1 MNTPEGEN
9 APLLRAPPRRPSYA
23 APSSVR
29 NGVAATLVAG
39 CVVATLAV
47 SGRLGR
53 EPARVERAATAV
65 SSTEAPREAKM
76 GVAPGVHPAE
86 TPLGNFFTDAWDSTV
101 GELVPS
107 MSFAEPAPAP
117 EGPPDADAEGDPSR
131 EAEAPGSD
139 FYPGVIGCEA
149 TCESDDV
156 ATQEDCDAI
165 GPFCEWGEGK
175 CWSAVGPD
183 PCPTDWGEAEGA
195 EAPGP
200 GADADAPSP
209 PEKKTKKE
217 KKKEEKEE
225 KEKTKKDDADD
236 DADAPAPAYD
246 DADAPAPAYD
256 DADDDADAPA
266 PAYDDAEAPA
276 PAAEIDLL
284 GELETVYGDDKTD
297 DDAKKREEKFDA
309 LDDELNRTRRHTKDS
324 EDDLSPAQKLKRIK
338 KAIER
343 GPSQKKASKTSKT
356 SETKTSK
363 TSTKTSKTSDAHP
376 TGSIT
381 PPKIPALFEA
391 EVFRGDLAEGVSD
404 DVLAQIV
411 RTKMADNKYEGLF
424 EDLEVKRFEFRVSFD
439 VTVAGSRCPKVS
451 DDAFAEGVKAFVKQA
466 RADDA
471 IARFGEDKR
480 TPLQKV
486 TERNREPTRAP
497 KREMHDDLDG
507 VLRSMA
513 VGACEDVARAELPA
527 AADDSAE
534 KPLAKSAK
542 PTESSSSSSALNA
555 AHKFR
560 VDLVIP
566 RAGPETNAAEM
577 TDRVGGLFD
586 VAHVKKQLEAAHVS
600 KAREDATDVSIDD
613 VTVHGKISVA
623 EKAKR

>member
-76 GVAPGVHPAE
+76 GVAPGVDPAE
-86 TPLGNFFTDAWDSTV
+86 LGNFFTDAWDSTV

-117 EGPPDADAEGDPSR
+117 EGPLDADAEGDPSR

-139 FYPGVIGCEA
+139 FYPGVAGCEA

-200 GADADAPSP
+200 GADDADAPSP
-209 PEKKTKKE
+209 PEKKM
-217 KKKEEKEE
+217 KKKK
-225 KEKTKKDDADD
+225 KEKTKK
-236 DADAPAPAYD
+236 D

-256 DADDDADAPA
+256 DADDEADAPA

-284 GELETVYGDDKTD
+284 GELETVYGDKTN
-297 DDAKKREEKFDA
+297 DDAKKREKFDA
-309 LDDELNRTRRHTKDS
+309 LDDELNHTRRHTKDS

-343 GPSQKKASKTSKT
+343 GPEKKASGD
-356 SETKTSK
+356 EDATKTSK
-363 TSTKTSKTSDAHP
+363 TSTKTSRADAHP

-381 PPKIPALFEA
+381 PPKIPTLFEA

-486 TERNREPTRAP
+486 TERNREPTRAE
-497 KREMHDDLDG
+497 KREVHDDLDG

-513 VGACEDVARAELPA
+513 VGACENVARAELPA
-527 AADDSAE
+527 VADDSAE
-534 KPLAKSAK
+534 KEEKDAK

>member
-76 GVAPGVHPAE
+76 GVAPGVDPVE
-86 TPLGNFFTDAWDSTV
+86 LGNFFTDAWDSTV

-117 EGPPDADAEGDPSR
+117 EGPLDADAEGDPSR

-139 FYPGVIGCEA
+139 FYPGVAGCEA

-200 GADADAPSP
+200 GADDADAPSP
-209 PEKKTKKE
+209 PEKKTKK
-217 KKKEEKEE
+217 KKKET
-225 KEKTKKDDADD
+225 TKK
-236 DADAPAPAYD
+236 D

-256 DADDDADAPA
+256 DADDEADAPA

-284 GELETVYGDDKTD
+284 GELETVYGDKTN
-297 DDAKKREEKFDA
+297 DDAKKREKFDA
-309 LDDELNRTRRHTKDS
+309 LDDELNHTRRHTKDS

-343 GPSQKKASKTSKT
+343 GPEKKASGD
-356 SETKTSK
+356 EDATKTSK
-363 TSTKTSKTSDAHP
+363 TSTKTSRADAHP

-381 PPKIPALFEA
+381 PPKIPTLFEA

-486 TERNREPTRAP
+486 TERNREPTRAE
-497 KREMHDDLDG
+497 KREVHDDLDG

-513 VGACEDVARAELPA
+513 VGACENVARAELPA
-527 AADDSAE
+527 VADDSAE
-534 KPLAKSAK
+534 KEEKDAK

>member
-76 GVAPGVHPAE
+76 GVAPGVDPVE
-86 TPLGNFFTDAWDSTV
+86 LGNFFTDAWDSTV

-117 EGPPDADAEGDPSR
+117 EGPLDADAEGDPSR

-139 FYPGVIGCEA
+139 FYPGVAGCEA

-200 GADADAPSP
+200 GADDPDAPSP
-209 PEKKTKKE
+209 PEKKTKK
-217 KKKEEKEE
+217 KK
-225 KEKTKKDDADD
+225 KEKTKK
-236 DADAPAPAYD
+236 D

-256 DADDDADAPA
+256 DADDEADAPA

-284 GELETVYGDDKTD
+284 GELETVYGDKTN
-297 DDAKKREEKFDA
+297 DDAKKREKFDA
-309 LDDELNRTRRHTKDS
+309 LDDELNHTRRHTKDS

-343 GPSQKKASKTSKT
+343 GPEKKASGD
-356 SETKTSK
+356 EDATKTSK
-363 TSTKTSKTSDAHP
+363 TSTKTSRADAHP

-381 PPKIPALFEA
+381 PPKIPTLFEA

-486 TERNREPTRAP
+486 TERNREPTRAE
-497 KREMHDDLDG
+497 KREVHDDLDG

-513 VGACEDVARAELPA
+513 VGACENVARAELPA
-527 AADDSAE
+527 VADDSAE
-534 KPLAKSAK
+534 KEEKDAK

>member
-23 APSSVR
+23 APNSVR

-76 GVAPGVHPAE
+76 GVAPGVVPAE

-200 GADADAPSP
+200 GADADDAADAPSP
-209 PEKKTKKE
+209 PEKKTKKK

-225 KEKTKKDDADD
+225 KEKTKKDDAD
-236 DADAPAPAYD
+236 D

-284 GELETVYGDDKTD
+284 GELETVYGDVTE

-324 EDDLSPAQKLKRIK
+324 EDDLSPAQKLKSIK

-343 GPSQKKASKTSKT
+343 GPAQKKT

-363 TSTKTSKTSDAHP
+363 TSRRKTSRVDAHP

-381 PPKIPALFEA
+381 PPKMPALFEA

-424 EDLEVKRFEFRVSFD
+424 EDLEVKRFEFRVSFA
-439 VTVAGSRCPKVS
+439 VTVAGSRCPEVS
-451 DDAFAEGVKAFVKQA
+451 DDAFADGVKAFVKRA

-471 IARFGEDKR
+471 IARFGEDER

-486 TERNREPTRAP
+486 TERNREPTREA
-497 KREMHDDLDG
+497 KREVHDDLDG

-513 VGACEDVARAELPA
+513 VGACENVARAEDVPA

-534 KPLAKSAK
+534 KEEKALPKPLPKSSRK
-542 PTESSSSSSALNA
+542 SSSSSELNA

-586 VAHVKKQLEAAHVS
+586 VAHVKKQLEAARVS

-623 EKAKR
+623 EKTKR

>member
-76 GVAPGVHPAE
+76 GVAPGVDPVE
-86 TPLGNFFTDAWDSTV
+86 LGNFFTDAWDSTV

-117 EGPPDADAEGDPSR
+117 EGPLDADAEGDPSR

-139 FYPGVIGCEA
+139 FYPGVAGCEA

-200 GADADAPSP
+200 GADDADAPSP
-209 PEKKTKKE
+209 PEKKTKK
-217 KKKEEKEE
+217 KK
-225 KEKTKKDDADD
+225 KEKTKK
-236 DADAPAPAYD
+236 D

-256 DADDDADAPA
+256 DADDEADAPA

-284 GELETVYGDDKTD
+284 GELETVYGDKTN
-297 DDAKKREEKFDA
+297 DDAKKREKFDA
-309 LDDELNRTRRHTKDS
+309 LDDELNHTRRHTKDS

-343 GPSQKKASKTSKT
+343 GPEKKASGD
-356 SETKTSK
+356 EDATKTSK
-363 TSTKTSKTSDAHP
+363 TSTKTSRADAHP

-381 PPKIPALFEA
+381 PPKIPTLFEA

-486 TERNREPTRAP
+486 TERNREPTRAE
-497 KREMHDDLDG
+497 KREVHDDLDG

-513 VGACEDVARAELPA
+513 VGACENVARAELPA

-534 KPLAKSAK
+534 KEEKDAK

>member
-76 GVAPGVHPAE
+76 GVAPGVDPVE
-86 TPLGNFFTDAWDSTV
+86 LGNFFTDAWDSTV

-117 EGPPDADAEGDPSR
+117 EGPLDADAEGDPSR

-139 FYPGVIGCEA
+139 FYPGVAGCEA

-200 GADADAPSP
+200 GADDPDAPSP
-209 PEKKTKKE
+209 PEKKTKK
-217 KKKEEKEE
+217 KK
-225 KEKTKKDDADD
+225 KEKTKK
-236 DADAPAPAYD
+236 D

-256 DADDDADAPA
+256 DADDEADAPA

-284 GELETVYGDDKTD
+284 GELETVYGDKTN
-297 DDAKKREEKFDA
+297 DDAKKREKFDA
-309 LDDELNRTRRHTKDS
+309 LDDELNHTRRHTKDS

-343 GPSQKKASKTSKT
+343 GPEKKASGD
-356 SETKTSK
+356 EDATKTSK
-363 TSTKTSKTSDAHP
+363 TSTKTSRADAHP

-486 TERNREPTRAP
+486 TERNREPTRAE
-497 KREMHDDLDG
+497 KREVHDDLDG

-513 VGACEDVARAELPA
+513 VGACENVARAELPA
-527 AADDSAE
+527 VADDSAE
-534 KPLAKSAK
+534 KEEKDAK

>member
-1 MNTPEGEN
+1 MN
-9 APLLRAPPRRPSYA
+9 
-23 APSSVR
+23 
-29 NGVAATLVAG
+29 
-39 CVVATLAV
+39 
-47 SGRLGR
+47 
-53 EPARVERAATAV
+53 
-65 SSTEAPREAKM
+65 
-76 GVAPGVHPAE
+76 H
-86 TPLGNFFTDAWDSTV
+86 
-101 GELVPS
+101 
-107 MSFAEPAPAP
+107 
-117 EGPPDADAEGDPSR
+117 
-131 EAEAPGSD
+131 
-139 FYPGVIGCEA
+139 
-149 TCESDDV
+149 
-156 ATQEDCDAI
+156 
-165 GPFCEWGEGK
+165 
-175 CWSAVGPD
+175 
-183 PCPTDWGEAEGA
+183 
-195 EAPGP
+195 
-200 GADADAPSP
+200 
-209 PEKKTKKE
+209 
-217 KKKEEKEE
+217 
-225 KEKTKKDDADD
+225 
-236 DADAPAPAYD
+236 
-246 DADAPAPAYD
+246 
-256 DADDDADAPA
+256 
-266 PAYDDAEAPA
+266 
-276 PAAEIDLL
+276 
-284 GELETVYGDDKTD
+284 
-297 DDAKKREEKFDA
+297 
-309 LDDELNRTRRHTKDS
+309 TRRHTKDS

-343 GPSQKKASKTSKT
+343 GPEKKASGDED
-356 SETKTSK
+356 ETKTSK
-363 TSTKTSKTSDAHP
+363 TSTKTSRADAHP

-486 TERNREPTRAP
+486 TERNREPTRAE
-497 KREMHDDLDG
+497 KREVHDDLDG

-534 KPLAKSAK
+534 KEEKDAK

>member
-76 GVAPGVHPAE
+76 GVAPGVDPVE
-86 TPLGNFFTDAWDSTV
+86 LGNFLTDAWDSTV

-117 EGPPDADAEGDPSR
+117 EGPLDADAEGDPSR

-139 FYPGVIGCEA
+139 FYPGVAGCEA

-200 GADADAPSP
+200 GADDADAPSP
-209 PEKKTKKE
+209 PEKKM
-217 KKKEEKEE
+217 KKKK
-225 KEKTKKDDADD
+225 KEKTKK
-236 DADAPAPAYD
+236 D

-256 DADDDADAPA
+256 DADDEADAPA

-284 GELETVYGDDKTD
+284 GELETVYGDKTN
-297 DDAKKREEKFDA
+297 DDAKKREKFDA
-309 LDDELNRTRRHTKDS
+309 LDDELNHTRRHTKDS

-343 GPSQKKASKTSKT
+343 GPEKKASGD
-356 SETKTSK
+356 EDATKTSK
-363 TSTKTSKTSDAHP
+363 TSTKTSRADAHP

-381 PPKIPALFEA
+381 PPKIPTLFEA

-486 TERNREPTRAP
+486 TERNREPTRAE
-497 KREMHDDLDG
+497 KREVHDDLDG

-513 VGACEDVARAELPA
+513 VGACENVARAELPA
-527 AADDSAE
+527 VADDSAE
-534 KPLAKSAK
+534 KEEKDAK

>member
-76 GVAPGVHPAE
+76 GVAPGVDPVE
-86 TPLGNFFTDAWDSTV
+86 LGNFFTDAWDSTV

-117 EGPPDADAEGDPSR
+117 EGPLDADAEGDPSR

-139 FYPGVIGCEA
+139 FYPGVAGCEA

-200 GADADAPSP
+200 GADDADAPSP
-209 PEKKTKKE
+209 PEKKM
-217 KKKEEKEE
+217 KKK
-225 KEKTKKDDADD
+225 KEKTKK
-236 DADAPAPAYD
+236 D

-256 DADDDADAPA
+256 DADDEADAPA

-284 GELETVYGDDKTD
+284 GELETVYGDKTN
-297 DDAKKREEKFDA
+297 DDAKKREKFDA
-309 LDDELNRTRRHTKDS
+309 LDDELNHTRRHTKDS

-343 GPSQKKASKTSKT
+343 GPEKKASGD
-356 SETKTSK
+356 EDATKTSK
-363 TSTKTSKTSDAHP
+363 TSTKTSRADAHP

-381 PPKIPALFEA
+381 PPKIPTLFEA

-486 TERNREPTRAP
+486 TERNREPTRAE
-497 KREMHDDLDG
+497 KREVHDDLDG

-513 VGACEDVARAELPA
+513 VGACENVARAELPA
-527 AADDSAE
+527 VADDSAE
-534 KPLAKSAK
+534 KEEKDAK

>member
-76 GVAPGVHPAE
+76 GVAPGVDPVE
-86 TPLGNFFTDAWDSTV
+86 LGNFFTDAWDSTV

-117 EGPPDADAEGDPSR
+117 EGPLDADAEGDPSR

-139 FYPGVIGCEA
+139 FYPGVAGCEA

-200 GADADAPSP
+200 GADDADAPSP
-209 PEKKTKKE
+209 PEKKM
-217 KKKEEKEE
+217 KKKK
-225 KEKTKKDDADD
+225 KEKTKK
-236 DADAPAPAYD
+236 D

-256 DADDDADAPA
+256 DADDEADAPA

-284 GELETVYGDDKTD
+284 GELETVYGDKTN
-297 DDAKKREEKFDA
+297 DDAKKREKFDA
-309 LDDELNRTRRHTKDS
+309 LDDELNHTRRHTKDS

-343 GPSQKKASKTSKT
+343 GPEKKASGD
-356 SETKTSK
+356 EDATKTSK
-363 TSTKTSKTSDAHP
+363 TSTKTSRADAHP

-381 PPKIPALFEA
+381 PPKIPTLFEA

-486 TERNREPTRAP
+486 TERNREPTRAE
-497 KREMHDDLDG
+497 KREVHDDLDG

-513 VGACEDVARAELPA
+513 VGACENVARAELPA
-527 AADDSAE
+527 VADDSAE
-534 KPLAKSAK
+534 KEEKDAK

>member
-76 GVAPGVHPAE
+76 GVAPGVDPVE
-86 TPLGNFFTDAWDSTV
+86 LGNFFTDAWDSTV

-117 EGPPDADAEGDPSR
+117 EGPLDADAEGDPSR

-139 FYPGVIGCEA
+139 FYPGVAGCEA

-200 GADADAPSP
+200 GADDPDAPSP
-209 PEKKTKKE
+209 PEKKTKK
-217 KKKEEKEE
+217 KK
-225 KEKTKKDDADD
+225 KEKTKKD
-236 DADAPAPAYD
+236 
-246 DADAPAPAYD
+246 DAPAPAYD
-256 DADDDADAPA
+256 DADDEADAPA

-284 GELETVYGDDKTD
+284 GELETVYGDKTN
-297 DDAKKREEKFDA
+297 DDAKKREKFDA
-309 LDDELNRTRRHTKDS
+309 LDDELNHTRRHTKDS

-343 GPSQKKASKTSKT
+343 GPEKKASGD
-356 SETKTSK
+356 EDATKTSK
-363 TSTKTSKTSDAHP
+363 TSTKTSRADAHP

-381 PPKIPALFEA
+381 PPKIPTLFEA

-411 RTKMADNKYEGLF
+411 RTKMADNKYVGLF

-486 TERNREPTRAP
+486 TERNREPTRAE
-497 KREMHDDLDG
+497 KREVHDDLDG

-513 VGACEDVARAELPA
+513 VGACENVARAELPA
-527 AADDSAE
+527 VADDSAE
-534 KPLAKSAK
+534 KEEKDAK

>member
-47 SGRLGR
+47 SGRFGR

-76 GVAPGVHPAE
+76 GVAPGVDPAE
-86 TPLGNFFTDAWDSTV
+86 LGNFFTDAWDSTV

-117 EGPPDADAEGDPSR
+117 EGPLDADAEGDPSR

-139 FYPGVIGCEA
+139 FYPGVAGCEA

-200 GADADAPSP
+200 GADDADAPSP
-209 PEKKTKKE
+209 PEKKTKK
-217 KKKEEKEE
+217 KK
-225 KEKTKKDDADD
+225 KEKTKK
-236 DADAPAPAYD
+236 D

-256 DADDDADAPA
+256 DADDEADAPA

-284 GELETVYGDDKTD
+284 GELETVYGDKTN
-297 DDAKKREEKFDA
+297 DDAKKREKFDA
-309 LDDELNRTRRHTKDS
+309 LDDDLNHTRRHTKDS

-343 GPSQKKASKTSKT
+343 GPEKKASGDED
-356 SETKTSK
+356 ETKTSK
-363 TSTKTSKTSDAHP
+363 TSTKTSRADAHP

-486 TERNREPTRAP
+486 TERNREPTRAQ
-497 KREMHDDLDG
+497 KREVHDDLDG

-534 KPLAKSAK
+534 KEEKDAK

>member
-76 GVAPGVHPAE
+76 GVAPGVDPVE
-86 TPLGNFFTDAWDSTV
+86 LGNFFTDAWDSTV

-117 EGPPDADAEGDPSR
+117 EGPLDADAEGDPSR

-139 FYPGVIGCEA
+139 FYPGVAGCEA

-200 GADADAPSP
+200 GADDADAPSP
-209 PEKKTKKE
+209 PEKKTKK
-217 KKKEEKEE
+217 KK
-225 KEKTKKDDADD
+225 KEKTKK
-236 DADAPAPAYD
+236 D

-256 DADDDADAPA
+256 DADDEADAPA

-284 GELETVYGDDKTD
+284 GELETVYGDKTN
-297 DDAKKREEKFDA
+297 DDAKKREKFDA
-309 LDDELNRTRRHTKDS
+309 LDDELNHTRRHTKDS

-343 GPSQKKASKTSKT
+343 GPEKKASGD
-356 SETKTSK
+356 EDATKTSK
-363 TSTKTSKTSDAHP
+363 TSTKTSRADAHP

-381 PPKIPALFEA
+381 PPKIPTLFEA

-411 RTKMADNKYEGLF
+411 RTKMADNKYVGLF

-486 TERNREPTRAP
+486 TERNREPTRAE
-497 KREMHDDLDG
+497 KREVHDDLDG

-513 VGACEDVARAELPA
+513 VGACENVARAELPA
-527 AADDSAE
+527 VADDSAE
-534 KPLAKSAK
+534 KEEKDAK

>member
-47 SGRLGR
+47 SGRLRR

-76 GVAPGVHPAE
+76 GVAPGVDPVE
-86 TPLGNFFTDAWDSTV
+86 LGNFFTDAWDSTV

-117 EGPPDADAEGDPSR
+117 EGPLDADAEGDPSR

-139 FYPGVIGCEA
+139 FYPGVAGCEA

-200 GADADAPSP
+200 GADAADAPSP

-225 KEKTKKDDADD
+225 KEKTKK
-236 DADAPAPAYD
+236 D

-284 GELETVYGDDKTD
+284 GELETVYGDKTE

-309 LDDELNRTRRHTKDS
+309 LDDELNHTRRHTKDS

-343 GPSQKKASKTSKT
+343 GPEKKKKASGD
-356 SETKTSK
+356 EDATKTSK
-363 TSTKTSKTSDAHP
+363 TSTKTSRADAHP

-451 DDAFAEGVKAFVKQA
+451 DDAFAEGVKAFVKRA

-471 IARFGEDKR
+471 IARFGEDER

-486 TERNREPTRAP
+486 TERNREPTRAE
-497 KREMHDDLDG
+497 KREVHDDLDG

-513 VGACEDVARAELPA
+513 VGACENVARAEDVPA
-527 AADDSAE
+527 AA
-534 KPLAKSAK
+534 
-542 PTESSSSSSALNA
+542 
-555 AHKFR
+555 
-560 VDLVIP
+560 
-566 RAGPETNAAEM
+566 
-577 TDRVGGLFD
+577 
-586 VAHVKKQLEAAHVS
+586 
-600 KAREDATDVSIDD
+600 
-613 VTVHGKISVA
+613 
-623 EKAKR
+623 

>member
-23 APSSVR
+23 APNSVR

-76 GVAPGVHPAE
+76 GVAPGVVPAE

-225 KEKTKKDDADD
+225 KKKTKK
-236 DADAPAPAYD
+236 D

-324 EDDLSPAQKLKRIK
+324 EDDLSPAQKLKSIK

-343 GPSQKKASKTSKT
+343 GPAQKKT

-381 PPKIPALFEA
+381 PPKIPPLFEA

-424 EDLEVKRFEFRVSFD
+424 EDLEVKRFEFRVSFA
-439 VTVAGSRCPKVS
+439 VTVAGSRCPEVS
-451 DDAFAEGVKAFVKQA
+451 DDAFAEGVKAFVKRA

-471 IARFGEDKR
+471 IARFGEDER

-486 TERNREPTRAP
+486 TERNREPTREA
-497 KREMHDDLDG
+497 KREVHDDLDG

-513 VGACEDVARAELPA
+513 VGACENVARAEDVPA
-527 AADDSAE
+527 AADSDSDSAE
-534 KPLAKSAK
+534 KEEKALPKPLPKSSRK
-542 PTESSSSSSALNA
+542 SSSSSELNA

-560 VDLVIP
+560 VALVIP

-586 VAHVKKQLEAAHVS
+586 VAHVKKQLEAARVS

-623 EKAKR
+623 EKTKR

>member
-47 SGRLGR
+47 SGRFGR

-76 GVAPGVHPAE
+76 GVAPGVDPAE
-86 TPLGNFFTDAWDSTV
+86 LGNFFTDAWDSTV

-117 EGPPDADAEGDPSR
+117 EGPLDADAEGDPSR

-139 FYPGVIGCEA
+139 FYPGVAGCEA

-200 GADADAPSP
+200 GADDADAPSP
-209 PEKKTKKE
+209 PEKKTKK
-217 KKKEEKEE
+217 KK
-225 KEKTKKDDADD
+225 KEKTKK
-236 DADAPAPAYD
+236 D

-256 DADDDADAPA
+256 DADDEADAPA

-284 GELETVYGDDKTD
+284 GELETVYGDKTN
-297 DDAKKREEKFDA
+297 DDAKKREKFDA
-309 LDDELNRTRRHTKDS
+309 LDDELNHTRRHTKDS

-343 GPSQKKASKTSKT
+343 GPEKKASGDED
-356 SETKTSK
+356 ETKTSK
-363 TSTKTSKTSDAHP
+363 TSTKTSRADAHP

-486 TERNREPTRAP
+486 TERNREPTRAQ
-497 KREMHDDLDG
+497 KREVHDDLDG

-534 KPLAKSAK
+534 KEEKDAK

>member
-76 GVAPGVHPAE
+76 GVAPGVVPAE

-200 GADADAPSP
+200 GADAADAADAPSP

-225 KEKTKKDDADD
+225 KKKTKKDDAD
-236 DADAPAPAYD
+236 D

-324 EDDLSPAQKLKRIK
+324 EDDLSPAQKLKSIK

-343 GPSQKKASKTSKT
+343 GPAQKKT

-363 TSTKTSKTSDAHP
+363 TSRRKTSRVDAHP

-381 PPKIPALFEA
+381 PPKMPALFEA

-439 VTVAGSRCPKVS
+439 VTVAGSPCPEVS
-451 DDAFAEGVKAFVKQA
+451 DDAFAEGVKAFVKRA

-471 IARFGEDKR
+471 IARFGEDER

-486 TERNREPTRAP
+486 TERNREPTREA
-497 KREMHDDLDG
+497 KREVHDDLDG

-513 VGACEDVARAELPA
+513 VGACENVARAEDVPA

-534 KPLAKSAK
+534 KEEKALPKPLPKSSRK
-542 PTESSSSSSALNA
+542 SSSSSELNA

-586 VAHVKKQLEAAHVS
+586 VAHVKKQLEAARVS

-623 EKAKR
+623 EKTKR

>member
-76 GVAPGVHPAE
+76 GVAPGVDPVE
-86 TPLGNFFTDAWDSTV
+86 LGNFFTDAWDSTV

-117 EGPPDADAEGDPSR
+117 EGPLDADAEGDPSR

-139 FYPGVIGCEA
+139 FYPGVAGCEA

-200 GADADAPSP
+200 GADDADAPSP
-209 PEKKTKKE
+209 PEKKTKK
-217 KKKEEKEE
+217 KK
-225 KEKTKKDDADD
+225 KEKTKK
-236 DADAPAPAYD
+236 D

-256 DADDDADAPA
+256 DADDEADAPA

-284 GELETVYGDDKTD
+284 GELETVYGDKTN
-297 DDAKKREEKFDA
+297 DDAKKREKFDA
-309 LDDELNRTRRHTKDS
+309 LDDELNHTRRHTKDS

-343 GPSQKKASKTSKT
+343 GPEKKASGD
-356 SETKTSK
+356 EDATKTSK
-363 TSTKTSKTSDAHP
+363 TSTKTSRADAHP

-381 PPKIPALFEA
+381 PPKIPTLFEA

-486 TERNREPTRAP
+486 TERNREPTRAE
-497 KREMHDDLDG
+497 KREVHDDLDG

-513 VGACEDVARAELPA
+513 VGACENVARAELPA
-527 AADDSAE
+527 VADDSAE
-534 KPLAKSAK
+534 KEEKDAK

>member
-47 SGRLGR
+47 SGRFGR

-76 GVAPGVHPAE
+76 GVAPGVDPAE
-86 TPLGNFFTDAWDSTV
+86 LGNFFTDAWDSTV

-117 EGPPDADAEGDPSR
+117 EGPLDADAEGDPSR

-139 FYPGVIGCEA
+139 FYPGVAGCEA

-200 GADADAPSP
+200 GADDADAPSP
-209 PEKKTKKE
+209 PEKKTKK
-217 KKKEEKEE
+217 KK
-225 KEKTKKDDADD
+225 KEKTKK
-236 DADAPAPAYD
+236 D

-256 DADDDADAPA
+256 DADDEADAPA

-284 GELETVYGDDKTD
+284 GELETVYGDKTN
-297 DDAKKREEKFDA
+297 DDAKKREKFDA
-309 LDDELNRTRRHTKDS
+309 LDDDLNHTRRHTKDS

-343 GPSQKKASKTSKT
+343 GPEKKASGDED
-356 SETKTSK
+356 ETKTSK
-363 TSTKTSKTSDAHP
+363 TSTKTSRADAHP

-486 TERNREPTRAP
+486 TERNREPTRAQ
-497 KREMHDDLDG
+497 KREVHDDLDG

-513 VGACEDVARAELPA
+513 VGACENVARAELPA

-534 KPLAKSAK
+534 KEEKDAK

>member
-1 MNTPEGEN
+1 M
-9 APLLRAPPRRPSYA
+9 ALIRPWVNRYPVSA
-23 APSSVR
+23 
-29 NGVAATLVAG
+29 GVNDFGGTLMEE
-39 CVVATLAV
+39 
-47 SGRLGR
+47 SI
-53 EPARVERAATAV
+53 
-65 SSTEAPREAKM
+65 SREA
-76 GVAPGVHPAE
+76 GA
-86 TPLGNFFTDAWDSTV
+86 
-101 GELVPS
+101 
-107 MSFAEPAPAP
+107 
-117 EGPPDADAEGDPSR
+117 DADAEGDPSR

-139 FYPGVIGCEA
+139 FYPGVAGCEA

-200 GADADAPSP
+200 GADDADAPSP
-209 PEKKTKKE
+209 PEKKM
-217 KKKEEKEE
+217 KKKK
-225 KEKTKKDDADD
+225 KEKTKK
-236 DADAPAPAYD
+236 D

-256 DADDDADAPA
+256 DADDEADAPA

-284 GELETVYGDDKTD
+284 GELETVYGDKTN
-297 DDAKKREEKFDA
+297 DDAKKREKFDA
-309 LDDELNRTRRHTKDS
+309 LDDELNHTRRHTKDS

-343 GPSQKKASKTSKT
+343 GPEKKASGD
-356 SETKTSK
+356 EDATKTSK
-363 TSTKTSKTSDAHP
+363 TSTKTSRADAHP

-381 PPKIPALFEA
+381 PPKIPTLFEA

-486 TERNREPTRAP
+486 TERNREPTRAE
-497 KREMHDDLDG
+497 KREVHDDLDG

-513 VGACEDVARAELPA
+513 VGACENVARAELPA
-527 AADDSAE
+527 VADDSAE
-534 KPLAKSAK
+534 KEEKDAK

>member
-76 GVAPGVHPAE
+76 GVAPGVDPVE
-86 TPLGNFFTDAWDSTV
+86 LGNFFTDAWDSTV

-117 EGPPDADAEGDPSR
+117 EGPLDADAEGDPSR

-139 FYPGVIGCEA
+139 FYPGVAGCEA

-200 GADADAPSP
+200 GADDADAPSP
-209 PEKKTKKE
+209 PEKKTKK
-217 KKKEEKEE
+217 KK
-225 KEKTKKDDADD
+225 KEKTKK
-236 DADAPAPAYD
+236 D

-256 DADDDADAPA
+256 DADDEADAPA

-284 GELETVYGDDKTD
+284 GELETVDGDKTN
-297 DDAKKREEKFDA
+297 DDAKKREKFDA
-309 LDDELNRTRRHTKDS
+309 LDDELNHTRRHTKDS

-343 GPSQKKASKTSKT
+343 GPEKKASGD
-356 SETKTSK
+356 EDATKTSK
-363 TSTKTSKTSDAHP
+363 TSTKTSRADAHP

-381 PPKIPALFEA
+381 PPKIPTLFEA

-486 TERNREPTRAP
+486 TERNREPTRAE
-497 KREMHDDLDG
+497 KREVHDDLDG

-513 VGACEDVARAELPA
+513 VGACENVARAELPA
-527 AADDSAE
+527 VADDSAE
-534 KPLAKSAK
+534 KEEKDAK

>member
-47 SGRLGR
+47 SGRFGR

-76 GVAPGVHPAE
+76 GVAPGVDPVE
-86 TPLGNFFTDAWDSTV
+86 LGNFFTDAWDSTV

-117 EGPPDADAEGDPSR
+117 EGPLDADAEGDPSR

-139 FYPGVIGCEA
+139 FYPGVAGCEA

-200 GADADAPSP
+200 GADDADAPSP
-209 PEKKTKKE
+209 PEKKTKKKKKE
-217 KKKEEKEE
+217 KKKK
-225 KEKTKKDDADD
+225 
-236 DADAPAPAYD
+236 D

-256 DADDDADAPA
+256 DADDEADAPA

-284 GELETVYGDDKTD
+284 GELETVYGDKTN
-297 DDAKKREEKFDA
+297 DDAKKREKFDA
-309 LDDELNRTRRHTKDS
+309 LDDDLNHTRRHTKDS

-343 GPSQKKASKTSKT
+343 GPEKKASGDED
-356 SETKTSK
+356 ETKTSK
-363 TSTKTSKTSDAHP
+363 TSTKTSRADAHP

-486 TERNREPTRAP
+486 TERNREPTRAQ
-497 KREMHDDLDG
+497 KREVHDDLDG

-534 KPLAKSAK
+534 KEEKDAK

>member
-76 GVAPGVHPAE
+76 GVAPGVVPAE

-200 GADADAPSP
+200 GADAADAPSP

-225 KEKTKKDDADD
+225 KEKTKK
-236 DADAPAPAYD
+236 
-246 DADAPAPAYD
+246 D

-324 EDDLSPAQKLKRIK
+324 EDDLSPAQKLKSIK

-343 GPSQKKASKTSKT
+343 GPAQKKT

-363 TSTKTSKTSDAHP
+363 TSRRKTSRADAHP

-381 PPKIPALFEA
+381 PPKMPALFEA

-439 VTVAGSRCPKVS
+439 VTVAGSRCPEVS
-451 DDAFAEGVKAFVKQA
+451 DDAFAEGVKAFVKRA

-471 IARFGEDKR
+471 IARFGEDER

-486 TERNREPTRAP
+486 TERNREPTREA
-497 KREMHDDLDG
+497 KREVHDDLDG

-513 VGACEDVARAELPA
+513 VGACENVARAEDVPA

-534 KPLAKSAK
+534 KKEKALPKPLPKSSRK
-542 PTESSSSSSALNA
+542 SSSSSELHA

-586 VAHVKKQLEAAHVS
+586 VAHVKKQLEAARVS

-623 EKAKR
+623 EKTKR

>member
-1 MNTPEGEN
+1 
-9 APLLRAPPRRPSYA
+9 
-23 APSSVR
+23 
-29 NGVAATLVAG
+29 
-39 CVVATLAV
+39 
-47 SGRLGR
+47 
-53 EPARVERAATAV
+53 
-65 SSTEAPREAKM
+65 M
-76 GVAPGVHPAE
+76 GVAPGVDPVE
-86 TPLGNFFTDAWDSTV
+86 LGNFFTDAWDSTV

-117 EGPPDADAEGDPSR
+117 EGPLDADAEGDPSR

-139 FYPGVIGCEA
+139 FYPGVAGCEA

-200 GADADAPSP
+200 GADDADAPSP
-209 PEKKTKKE
+209 PEKKM
-217 KKKEEKEE
+217 KKKK
-225 KEKTKKDDADD
+225 KEKTKK
-236 DADAPAPAYD
+236 D

-256 DADDDADAPA
+256 DADDEADAPA

-284 GELETVYGDDKTD
+284 GELETVYGDKTN
-297 DDAKKREEKFDA
+297 DDAKKREKFDA
-309 LDDELNRTRRHTKDS
+309 LDDELNHTRRHTKDS

-343 GPSQKKASKTSKT
+343 GPEKKASGD
-356 SETKTSK
+356 EDATKTSK
-363 TSTKTSKTSDAHP
+363 TSTKTSRADAHP

-381 PPKIPALFEA
+381 PPKIPTLFEA

-486 TERNREPTRAP
+486 TERNREPTRAE
-497 KREMHDDLDG
+497 KREVHDDLDG

-513 VGACEDVARAELPA
+513 VGACENVARAELPA
-527 AADDSAE
+527 VADDSAE
-534 KPLAKSAK
+534 KEEKDAK

>member
-76 GVAPGVHPAE
+76 GVAPGVDPVE
-86 TPLGNFFTDAWDSTV
+86 LGNFLTDAWDSTV

-117 EGPPDADAEGDPSR
+117 EGPLDADAEGDPSR

-139 FYPGVIGCEA
+139 FYPGVAGCEA

-200 GADADAPSP
+200 GADDADAPSP
-209 PEKKTKKE
+209 PEKKTKK
-217 KKKEEKEE
+217 KK
-225 KEKTKKDDADD
+225 KEKTKK
-236 DADAPAPAYD
+236 D

-256 DADDDADAPA
+256 DADDEADAPA

-284 GELETVYGDDKTD
+284 GELETVYGDKTN
-297 DDAKKREEKFDA
+297 DDAKKREKFDA
-309 LDDELNRTRRHTKDS
+309 LDDELNHTRRHTKDS

-343 GPSQKKASKTSKT
+343 GPEKKASGD
-356 SETKTSK
+356 EDATKTSK
-363 TSTKTSKTSDAHP
+363 TSTKTSRADAHP

-381 PPKIPALFEA
+381 PPKIPTLFEA

-486 TERNREPTRAP
+486 TERNREPTRAE
-497 KREMHDDLDG
+497 KREVHDDLDG

-513 VGACEDVARAELPA
+513 VGACENVARAELPA
-527 AADDSAE
+527 VADDSAE
-534 KPLAKSAK
+534 KEEKDAK